1 MPKYNQL
8 VISAQRAPKSAL
20 THSRQPL
27 GITTSTRSTQGQLQ
41 NGIQSQ
47 EKQHCPI
54 HWQLLKM
61 QMQTFIITSLLC
73 ALYFLER
80 SKMLIIERQ
89 TDMVNK

>member
-8 VISAQRAPKSAL
+8 AIRAQHAPKSAL
-20 THSRQPL
+20 THSRHPL

-54 HWQLLKM
+54 HWQLLKI
-61 QMQTFIITSLLC
+61 QIQTFIITSLLY
-73 ALYFLER
+73 ALYFLQR
-80 SKMLIIERQ
+80 SKMPILERQ

>member
-8 VISAQRAPKSAL
+8 AFCTQRSPKSAL

-41 NGIQSQ
+41 NGIKSQ
-47 EKQHCPI
+47 EKQRCPI

-61 QMQTFIITSLLC
+61 QIQTFIITSLLC
-73 ALYFLER
+73 ALYFLEW

-89 TDMVNK
+89 TEMVNK